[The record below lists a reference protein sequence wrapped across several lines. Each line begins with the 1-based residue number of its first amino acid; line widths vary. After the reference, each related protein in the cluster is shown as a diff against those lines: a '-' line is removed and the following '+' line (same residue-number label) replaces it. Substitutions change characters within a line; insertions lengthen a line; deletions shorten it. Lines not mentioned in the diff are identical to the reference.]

1 METHIAE
8 LFDFIKDSPTGYHAV
23 QSIRDILH
31 DNGFVYLDERTAW
44 DLLPGKMYYTV
55 RGGGSLIA
63 FCVPEKEAN
72 TFRIMASHS
81 DSPAFRL
88 KPNAETQRYDV
99 YTLLNTEPYGG
110 GIFHTWMDRPLSV
123 AGRVIVQGENGPETR
138 LIKIDRDLLV
148 IPSLAIHMD
157 RDVNKKLELNA
168 QRDLLPLFGD
178 FAAKGKLQELEARS
192 AGCEKEDI
200 LGEDLFL
207 YNRMSPVL
215 TGAAEEYICSP
226 RLDDLEC
233 VFGTLQGFLAAAKTN
248 KLCDHISLYCVFD
261 NEEVGSATRQGA
273 ASTFLADVL
282 ERICIRLGYER
293 EKYHCMIAGS
303 FLVSADNA
311 HALHPAAENKA
322 DPVNRPIMNK
332 GLVLK
337 YSANQKYTTD
347 GASAAVIHAICRN
360 ADIPVQDFSNRSD
373 VPGGSTLGNISST
386 KVPVMSA
393 DIGLAQLAMHSA
405 CETAG
410 TEDAAYLIRF
420 SACFYEGYEG
430 RF

>member
-1 METHIAE
+1 MNTYTEE
-8 LFDFIKDSPTGYHAV
+8 LFAFIKESPTGYHAV
-23 QSIRDILH
+23 RRMRSLLDAK
-31 DNGFVYLDERTAW
+31 GYCYLSEKDAW
-44 DLLPGKMYYTV
+44 TLLPGKGYYTV
-55 RGGGSLIA
+55 RGGSSLIA
-63 FCVPEKEAN
+63 FFIPEQQADS
-72 TFRIMASHS
+72 FRIMASHS

-88 KPNAETQRYDV
+88 KPNAETQRCGA
-99 YTLLNTEPYGG
+99 YTVLNTEPYGG

-123 AGRVIVQGENGPETR
+123 AGRVIVQGDSGLEEK
-138 LIKIDRDLLV
+138 LVKIDRDLLV
-148 IPSLAIHMD
+148 IPSLAIHMN
-157 RDVNKKLELNA
+157 REVNKKLELNA

-178 FAAKGKLQELEARS
+178 AEAMGRLMDLAAEN
-192 AGCEKEDI
+192 AGCRKEAI

-207 YNRMSPVL
+207 YNRMQPVL
-215 TGAAEEYICSP
+215 AGAAEEFICSP

-233 VFGTLQGFLAAAKTN
+233 VFGSLQGFLDAAGADPAQK
-248 KLCDHISLYCVFD
+248 HISLCCVFD

-282 ERICIRLGYER
+282 ERICIGCGYDR
-293 EKYHCMIAGS
+293 ETYHRMIAGS

-322 DPVNRPIMNK
+322 DPVNRPLMNK
-332 GLVLK
+332 GIVLK

-347 GASAAVIHAICRN
+347 GASAAVFHALCRR
-360 ADIPVQDFSNRSD
+360 AQIPVQDFSNRSD

-386 KVPVMSA
+386 KVPVLSV

-410 TEDAAYLIRF
+410 TEDLAYLIKF
-420 SACFYEGYEG
+420 SSYFYQGL
-430 RF
+430 

>member
-1 METHIAE
+1 MDSQTKE
-8 LFDFIKDSPTGYHAV
+8 LFDFIKACPTGYHAV
-23 QSIRDILH
+23 LQMQDMLEK
-31 DNGFVYLDERTAW
+31 NGYACLDEKDAW
-44 DLLPGKMYYTV
+44 EITPGRRYYTV
-55 RGGGSLIA
+55 RGGSSLIA
-63 FCVPEKEAN
+63 FCIPETEAKS
-72 TFRIMASHS
+72 FRIMASHS

-88 KPNAETQRYDV
+88 KPNAETQRYNV
-99 YTLLNTEPYGG
+99 YTMLNTEPYGG

-123 AGRVIVQGENGPETR
+123 AGRVIVQGEKGPEAKPV
-138 LIKIDRDLLV
+138 KIDKDLLV
-148 IPSLAIHMD
+148 IPSLAIHMN
-157 RDVNKKLELNA
+157 REVNKKLELNA

-178 FAAKGKLQELEARS
+178 ADAKGKLMDMAAES
-192 AGCEKEDI
+192 AGCRKEDI

-207 YNRMSPVL
+207 YNRMEPVL
-215 TGAAEEYICSP
+215 TGAREEYICSP

-233 VFGTLQGFLAAAKTN
+233 VFGTLKGFLEAGEAGGAQE
-248 KLCDHISLYCVFD
+248 HISLCCVFD

-282 ERICIRLGYER
+282 ERICIGLGYGR

-322 DPVNRPIMNK
+322 DPVNRPVMNK

-347 GASAAVIHAICRN
+347 GISAAVFHAICRK
-360 ADIPVQDFSNRSD
+360 AGIPVQDFSNRSD

-386 KVPVMSA
+386 KVPVLSV

-410 TEDAAYLIRF
+410 AEDIVNLIKF
-420 SACFYEGYEG
+420 SACFYNG
-430 RF
+430 F